1 MSSFILSSISIKT
14 PAIFIFASKY
24 QNIDSMKK
32 INKILVILGTPGV
45 GKTRLAK
52 KLSKKTGAR
61 LIEANK
67 VIEEYKLY
75 SGFDKFGTK
84 IVKIKEL
91 ERMLNKL
98 AKDRNDGNVI
108 IEGHILADIKI
119 KGAIAI
125 VLREHLQKIYKRLK
139 ARGYPDE
146 KILENIESEALDYS
160 GINAEKNYREV
171 YEFFSSDKKLIEKV
185 IDILNGK
192 KVKKEGIELLEE
204 LMPFI
209 TKSSR

>member
-1 MSSFILSSISIKT
+1 
-14 PAIFIFASKY
+14 
-24 QNIDSMKK
+24 MKK

-45 GKTRLAK
+45 GKTRLAR
-52 KLSKKTGAR
+52 KLSKKTGAT

-67 VIEEYKLY
+67 VIEAYKLY
-75 SGFDKFGTK
+75 SSFDKFGTK

-91 ERMLNKL
+91 EKVLNKL
-98 AKDRNDGNVI
+98 AKDRNDRNDRNLI
-108 IEGHILADIKI
+108 IEGHILADVKI
-119 KGAIAI
+119 KGAIAV

-139 ARGYPDE
+139 ARGYPYE

-160 GINAEKNYREV
+160 GVNAEKNYREV
-171 YEFFSSDKKLIEKV
+171 YEFFSSDKRLVEKV

-192 KVKKEGIELLEE
+192 KVKKENIELLEE
-204 LMPFI
+204 LIPFI

>member
-1 MSSFILSSISIKT
+1 
-14 PAIFIFASKY
+14 
-24 QNIDSMKK
+24 MKK

-45 GKTRLAK
+45 GKTTFAK
-52 KLSKKTGAR
+52 KLSEKVGAK

-84 IVKIKEL
+84 IVKMKEL
-91 ERMLNKL
+91 ERTLNKL
-98 AKDRNDGNVI
+98 AKDDNLI

-146 KILENIESEALDYS
+146 KILENIESEAIDYS

-171 YEFFSSDKKLIEKV
+171 YEFFSSDNKLMEKV
-185 IDILNGK
+185 IGIFNGK
-192 KVKKEGIELLEE
+192 KVKKENIELLEE

-209 TKSSR
+209 KKSSQ

>member
-1 MSSFILSSISIKT
+1 
-14 PAIFIFASKY
+14 
-24 QNIDSMKK
+24 MKK

>member
-1 MSSFILSSISIKT
+1 MSSFILSSISMKT

-32 INKILVILGTPGV
+32 INKVLVILGTPGV
-45 GKTRLAK
+45 GKTTFAK

-84 IVKIKEL
+84 IVKMKEL
-91 ERMLNKL
+91 ERVLNKL
-98 AKDRNDGNVI
+98 AKDGNVI

-171 YEFFSSDKKLIEKV
+171 YEFFSRDKKLMEKV

-192 KVKKEGIELLEE
+192 KVKKESIELLEE
-204 LMPFI
+204 LIPFI

>member
-1 MSSFILSSISIKT
+1 
-14 PAIFIFASKY
+14 
-24 QNIDSMKK
+24 MKK
-32 INKILVILGTPGV
+32 INKVLVILGTPGV
-45 GKTRLAK
+45 GKTTFAK
-52 KLSKKTGAR
+52 KLSKRTGAR

-84 IVKIKEL
+84 IVKMKEL

-98 AKDRNDGNVI
+98 AKDGNVI

-125 VLREHLQKIYKRLK
+125 VLREHLQKVYKRLK

-171 YEFFSSDKKLIEKV
+171 YEFFSSDKKLMEKV
-185 IDILNGK
+185 IDIMNGK
-192 KVKKEGIELLEE
+192 KVKKENIELLEE
-204 LMPFI
+204 LIPFI
-209 TKSSR
+209 TKSSQ

>member
-1 MSSFILSSISIKT
+1 
-14 PAIFIFASKY
+14 
-24 QNIDSMKK
+24 MKK
-32 INKILVILGTPGV
+32 INKILAILGTPGV

-61 LIEANK
+61 LIDANK

-75 SGFDKFGTK
+75 YGFDKFGTK
-84 IVKIKEL
+84 IAKMKEL
-91 ERMLNKL
+91 ERVLNKL
-98 AKDRNDGNVI
+98 AKDGNDGNVI

-192 KVKKEGIELLEE
+192 KVKKESIELLEE
-204 LMPFI
+204 LIPFI